1 MSTEEI
7 DMNKPTL
14 LVLAAGMGSRF
25 GGLKQIEPLGP
36 NGEIIIDYSVYDAKQ
51 AGFEKVVF
59 VIKPELLDTF
69 KEVIGSRVEKFI
81 EVDYAFQTTDMV
93 PEGYTCPEGRTRPWG
108 TGHAV
113 WCARE
118 HLSGPFGIIN
128 ADDFYGRD
136 AFAVMGKW
144 LSELPE
150 GSTGKYSMVG
160 FRVCNTLSENGSVA
174 RGVCATNESGM
185 LTDVVERTEIMRVDG
200 EICYKDENG
209 EWIGVGEQTPVSMNF
224 WGFTPDYFKHSEEQ
238 FVDFLKENIDKPKAE
253 FFIPLVVDKLIN
265 SGSTCEVL
273 DTTAKWFGVTY
284 AADRQATVD
293 KIQSLVDAGEYP
305 NKLF

>member
-1 MSTEEI
+1 
-7 DMNKPTL
+7 MNKPTL

-136 AFAVMGKW
+136 AYMQLGKQ
-144 LSELPE
+144 LREKVTAE
-150 GSTGKYSMVG
+150 HMCMVG
-160 FRVCNTLSENGSVA
+160 FALENTLTENGSVS
-174 RGVCATNESGM
+174 RGVCEIENGM
-185 LTDVVERTEIMRVDG
+185 LRSVTEHTKIVREGDHLRNDG
-200 EICYKDENG
+200 IGPMKILPLGAIASVNVWGLHADMFPAMTESFKTFLDEL
-209 EWIGVGEQTPVSMNF
+209 T
-224 WGFTPDYFKHSEEQ
+224 EENAMTKEFFLPA
-238 FVDFLKENIDKPKAE
+238 FVDSLIKTGKAD
-253 FFIPLVVDKLIN
+253 V
-265 SGSTCEVL
+265 EVL
-273 DTTAKWFGVTY
+273 PTTSKWYGVTY
-284 AADRQATVD
+284 RED
-293 KIQSLVDAGEYP
+293 KGNVMEAMKQMHEDGIYP
-305 NKLF
+305 KLK

>member
-1 MSTEEI
+1 
-7 DMNKPTL
+7 MNKPTL

-136 AFAVMGKW
+136 AYMQLGKQ
-144 LSELPE
+144 LREKVTAE
-150 GSTGKYSMVG
+150 HMCMVG
-160 FRVCNTLSENGSVA
+160 FALENTLTENGSVS
-174 RGVCATNESGM
+174 RGVCEIENGM
-185 LTDVVERTEIMRVDG
+185 LQSVTEHTKIVREGDHLRNDG
-200 EICYKDENG
+200 IGPMKILPLGAIASVNVWGLHADMFPAMTESFKTFLDEL
-209 EWIGVGEQTPVSMNF
+209 T
-224 WGFTPDYFKHSEEQ
+224 EENAMTKEFFLPA
-238 FVDFLKENIDKPKAE
+238 FVDSLIKTGKAD
-253 FFIPLVVDKLIN
+253 V
-265 SGSTCEVL
+265 EVL
-273 DTTAKWFGVTY
+273 PTTSKWYGVTY
-284 AADRQATVD
+284 RED
-293 KIQSLVDAGEYP
+293 KGNVMEAMKQMHEDGIYP
-305 NKLF
+305 KLK

>member
-1 MSTEEI
+1 
-7 DMNKPTL
+7 MNKPTL

-136 AFAVMGKW
+136 AYMQLGKQ
-144 LSELPE
+144 LREKVTSDHMC
-150 GSTGKYSMVG
+150 MVG
-160 FRVCNTLSENGSVA
+160 FALENTLTENGSVS
-174 RGVCATNESGM
+174 RGVCEIENGM
-185 LTDVVERTEIMRVDG
+185 LQSVTEHTKIVREGDHLRNDG
-200 EICYKDENG
+200 IGPMKVLPLGAIASVNVWGLHADMFPAMTESFKAFLDEL
-209 EWIGVGEQTPVSMNF
+209 T
-224 WGFTPDYFKHSEEQ
+224 EENALTKEFFLPA
-238 FVDFLKENIDKPKAE
+238 FVDSLIKTGKADVEVLPTTSKWYGVTYREDKENIMAAMAKMHEDGIYPK
-253 FFIPLVVDKLIN
+253 LK
-265 SGSTCEVL
+265 
-273 DTTAKWFGVTY
+273 
-284 AADRQATVD
+284 
-293 KIQSLVDAGEYP
+293 
-305 NKLF
+305 

>member
-1 MSTEEI
+1 
-7 DMNKPTL
+7 MNKPTL

-36 NGEIIIDYSVYDAKQ
+36 DGEIIIDYSVYDAKQ

-136 AFAVMGKW
+136 AYMQLGKQ
-144 LSELPE
+144 LREKVTAE
-150 GSTGKYSMVG
+150 HMCMVG
-160 FRVCNTLSENGSVA
+160 FSLENTLTENGSVS
-174 RGVCATNESGM
+174 RGVCEIENGM
-185 LTDVVERTEIMRVDG
+185 LQSVTEHTKIVREGDHLRNDG
-200 EICYKDENG
+200 IGPMKILPLGAIASVNVWGLHADMFPAMTESFKTFLDEL
-209 EWIGVGEQTPVSMNF
+209 T
-224 WGFTPDYFKHSEEQ
+224 EENAMTKEFFLPA
-238 FVDFLKENIDKPKAE
+238 FVDSLIKTGKAD
-253 FFIPLVVDKLIN
+253 V
-265 SGSTCEVL
+265 EVL
-273 DTTAKWFGVTY
+273 PTTSKWYGVTY
-284 AADRQATVD
+284 RED
-293 KIQSLVDAGEYP
+293 KGNVMEAMKQMHEDGIYP
-305 NKLF
+305 KLK

>member
-1 MSTEEI
+1 
-7 DMNKPTL
+7 MNKPTL

-69 KEVIGSRVEKFI
+69 KVVIGSRVEKFI

-136 AFAVMGKW
+136 AYMQLGKQ
-144 LSELPE
+144 LREKVTSDHMC
-150 GSTGKYSMVG
+150 MVG
-160 FRVCNTLSENGSVA
+160 FALENTLTENGSVS
-174 RGVCATNESGM
+174 RGVCEIENGM
-185 LTDVVERTEIMRVDG
+185 LKSVTEHTKIVREGDHLRNDG
-200 EICYKDENG
+200 IGPMKVLPLGAIASVNVWGLHADMFPAMTESFKAFLDEL
-209 EWIGVGEQTPVSMNF
+209 T
-224 WGFTPDYFKHSEEQ
+224 EENALTKEFFLPA
-238 FVDFLKENIDKPKAE
+238 FVDSLIKTGKADVEVLPTTSKWYGVTYREDKENIMAAMAKMHEDGIYPK
-253 FFIPLVVDKLIN
+253 LK
-265 SGSTCEVL
+265 
-273 DTTAKWFGVTY
+273 
-284 AADRQATVD
+284 
-293 KIQSLVDAGEYP
+293 
-305 NKLF
+305 

>member
-1 MSTEEI
+1 
-7 DMNKPTL
+7 MNKPTL

-118 HLSGPFGIIN
+118 HLSGPFGI
-128 ADDFYGRD
+128 
-136 AFAVMGKW
+136 MQLGKQ
-144 LSELPE
+144 LREKVTSDHMC
-150 GSTGKYSMVG
+150 MVG
-160 FRVCNTLSENGSVA
+160 FALENTLTENGSVS
-174 RGVCATNESGM
+174 RGVCEIENGM
-185 LTDVVERTEIMRVDG
+185 LQSVTEHTKIVREGDHLRNDG
-200 EICYKDENG
+200 IGPMKVLPLGAIASVNVWGLHADMFPAMTESFKAFLDEL
-209 EWIGVGEQTPVSMNF
+209 T
-224 WGFTPDYFKHSEEQ
+224 EENALTKEFFLPA
-238 FVDFLKENIDKPKAE
+238 FVDSLIKTGKADVEVLPTTSKWYGVTYREDKENIMAAMAKMHEDGIYPK
-253 FFIPLVVDKLIN
+253 LK
-265 SGSTCEVL
+265 
-273 DTTAKWFGVTY
+273 
-284 AADRQATVD
+284 
-293 KIQSLVDAGEYP
+293 
-305 NKLF
+305 

>member
-1 MSTEEI
+1 
-7 DMNKPTL
+7 MNKPTL

-136 AFAVMGKW
+136 AYMQLGKQ
-144 LSELPE
+144 LREKVTSDHMC
-150 GSTGKYSMVG
+150 MVG
-160 FRVCNTLSENGSVA
+160 FALENTLTENGSVS
-174 RGVCATNESGM
+174 RGVCEIENGM
-185 LTDVVERTEIMRVDG
+185 LKSVTEHTKIVREGDHLRNDG
-200 EICYKDENG
+200 IGPMKVLPLGAIASVNVWGLHADMFPAMTESFKAFLDEL
-209 EWIGVGEQTPVSMNF
+209 T
-224 WGFTPDYFKHSEEQ
+224 EENALTKEFFLPA
-238 FVDFLKENIDKPKAE
+238 FVDSLIKTGKADVEVLPTTSKWYGVTYREDKENIMAAMAKMHEDGIYPK
-253 FFIPLVVDKLIN
+253 LK
-265 SGSTCEVL
+265 
-273 DTTAKWFGVTY
+273 
-284 AADRQATVD
+284 
-293 KIQSLVDAGEYP
+293 
-305 NKLF
+305 

>member
-1 MSTEEI
+1 
-7 DMNKPTL
+7 MNKPTL

-69 KEVIGSRVEKFI
+69 KEVIGSRVAQFI

-136 AFAVMGKW
+136 AYMQLGKQ
-144 LSELPE
+144 LREKVTAE
-150 GSTGKYSMVG
+150 HMCMVG
-160 FRVCNTLSENGSVA
+160 FALENTLTENGSVS
-174 RGVCATNESGM
+174 RGVCEIENGM
-185 LTDVVERTEIMRVDG
+185 LKSVTEHTKIVREGDHLRNDG
-200 EICYKDENG
+200 IGPMKVLPLGSIASVNVWGLHADMFPAMTESFKAFLDGLTEENAMTK
-209 EWIGVGEQTPVSMNF
+209 EFFLPA
-224 WGFTPDYFKHSEEQ
+224 
-238 FVDFLKENIDKPKAE
+238 FVDSLIKTGKADVEVLPTTSKWYGVTYREDKENIMAAMAKMHEDGIYPK
-253 FFIPLVVDKLIN
+253 LK
-265 SGSTCEVL
+265 
-273 DTTAKWFGVTY
+273 
-284 AADRQATVD
+284 
-293 KIQSLVDAGEYP
+293 
-305 NKLF
+305 

>member
-1 MSTEEI
+1 
-7 DMNKPTL
+7 MNKPTL

-113 WCARE
+113 WCARN

-136 AFAVMGKW
+136 AYMQLGKQ
-144 LSELPE
+144 LREKVTSDHMC
-150 GSTGKYSMVG
+150 MVG
-160 FRVCNTLSENGSVA
+160 FALENTLTENGSVS
-174 RGVCATNESGM
+174 RGVCEIENGM
-185 LTDVVERTEIMRVDG
+185 LKSVTEHTKIVREGDHLRNDGIGPMKILPLGAIASVNVWGLHADMFPAMTERFKEFLDGLTEENALTKEFFLPAFVDG
-200 EICYKDENG
+200 LIKTGAADVEVLPTTSKWY
-209 EWIGVGEQTPVSMNF
+209 GVTYRE
-224 WGFTPDYFKHSEEQ
+224 D
-238 FVDFLKENIDKPKAE
+238 KENIMAAMAKMHEDGIYPK
-253 FFIPLVVDKLIN
+253 LK
-265 SGSTCEVL
+265 
-273 DTTAKWFGVTY
+273 
-284 AADRQATVD
+284 
-293 KIQSLVDAGEYP
+293 
-305 NKLF
+305 

>member
-1 MSTEEI
+1 
-7 DMNKPTL
+7 MNKPTL

-136 AFAVMGKW
+136 AYMQLGKQ
-144 LSELPE
+144 LREKVTSEHMC
-150 GSTGKYSMVG
+150 MVG
-160 FRVCNTLSENGSVA
+160 FALENTLTENGSVS
-174 RGVCATNESGM
+174 RGVCEIKDGM
-185 LTDVVERTEIMRVDG
+185 LQSVTEHTKITREGDHLRNDG
-200 EICYKDENG
+200 IGPMKILPLGAIASVNVWGLHADMFPAMTESFKAFLDDLTEENALTK
-209 EWIGVGEQTPVSMNF
+209 EFFLPA
-224 WGFTPDYFKHSEEQ
+224 
-238 FVDFLKENIDKPKAE
+238 FVDSLIKTGKAD
-253 FFIPLVVDKLIN
+253 V
-265 SGSTCEVL
+265 EVL
-273 DTTAKWFGVTY
+273 PTTSKWYGVTY
-284 AADRQATVD
+284 REDKDNVMAAMKQMHEDG
-293 KIQSLVDAGEYP
+293 IYP
-305 NKLF
+305 KLK

>member
-1 MSTEEI
+1 
-7 DMNKPTL
+7 MNKPTL

-136 AFAVMGKW
+136 AYMQLGKQ
-144 LSELPE
+144 LREKVTAE
-150 GSTGKYSMVG
+150 HMCMVG
-160 FRVCNTLSENGSVA
+160 FALENTLTENGSVS
-174 RGVCATNESGM
+174 RGVCEIENGM
-185 LTDVVERTEIMRVDG
+185 LQSVTEHTKIVREGDHLRNDG
-200 EICYKDENG
+200 IGPMKILPLGAIASVNVWGLHADMFPAMTESFKTFLDEL
-209 EWIGVGEQTPVSMNF
+209 T
-224 WGFTPDYFKHSEEQ
+224 EENAMTKEFFLPA
-238 FVDFLKENIDKPKAE
+238 FVDSLIKTGKAD
-253 FFIPLVVDKLIN
+253 V
-265 SGSTCEVL
+265 EVL
-273 DTTAKWFGVTY
+273 PTTSKWYGVTY
-284 AADRQATVD
+284 RED
-293 KIQSLVDAGEYP
+293 KGNVMEAMKQMHEEGIYP
-305 NKLF
+305 TLK

>member
-1 MSTEEI
+1 
-7 DMNKPTL
+7 MNKPTL

-136 AFAVMGKW
+136 AYMQLGKQ
-144 LSELPE
+144 LREKVTAE
-150 GSTGKYSMVG
+150 HMCMVG
-160 FRVCNTLSENGSVA
+160 FALENTLTENGSVS
-174 RGVCATNESGM
+174 RGVCEIENGM
-185 LTDVVERTEIMRVDG
+185 LQSVTEHTKIVREGDHLRNDG
-200 EICYKDENG
+200 IGPMKILPLGAIASVNVWGLHADMFPAMTESFKTFLDEL
-209 EWIGVGEQTPVSMNF
+209 T
-224 WGFTPDYFKHSEEQ
+224 EENAMTKEFFLPA
-238 FVDFLKENIDKPKAE
+238 FVDSLIKTGKAD
-253 FFIPLVVDKLIN
+253 V
-265 SGSTCEVL
+265 EVL
-273 DTTAKWFGVTY
+273 PTTSKWYGVTY
-284 AADRQATVD
+284 RED
-293 KIQSLVDAGEYP
+293 KGNVMEAMKQMHEEGIYP
-305 NKLF
+305 KLK

>member
-1 MSTEEI
+1 
-7 DMNKPTL
+7 MNKPTL

-136 AFAVMGKW
+136 AYMQLGKQ
-144 LSELPE
+144 LREKVTSDHMC
-150 GSTGKYSMVG
+150 MVG
-160 FRVCNTLSENGSVA
+160 FALENTLTENGSVS
-174 RGVCATNESGM
+174 RGVCEIENGM
-185 LTDVVERTEIMRVDG
+185 LKSATEHTKIVREGDHLRNDG
-200 EICYKDENG
+200 IGPMKVLPLGAIASVNVWGLHADMFPAMTESFKAFLDEL
-209 EWIGVGEQTPVSMNF
+209 T
-224 WGFTPDYFKHSEEQ
+224 EENALTKEFFLPA
-238 FVDFLKENIDKPKAE
+238 FVDSLIKTGKADVEVLPTTSKWYGVTYREDKENIMAAMAKMHEDGIYPK
-253 FFIPLVVDKLIN
+253 LK
-265 SGSTCEVL
+265 
-273 DTTAKWFGVTY
+273 
-284 AADRQATVD
+284 
-293 KIQSLVDAGEYP
+293 
-305 NKLF
+305 

>member
-1 MSTEEI
+1 
-7 DMNKPTL
+7 MNKPTL

-136 AFAVMGKW
+136 AYMQLGKQ
-144 LSELPE
+144 LREKV
-150 GSTGKYSMVG
+150 THDHMCMVG
-160 FRVCNTLSENGSVA
+160 FALENTLTENGSVS
-174 RGVCATNESGM
+174 RGVCEIKDGM
-185 LTDVVERTEIMRVDG
+185 LQSVTEHTKITREGDHLRNDGIGPMTILPLGAIASVNVWGLHADMFPAMTERFKEFLDGLTEENKLTKEFFLPAFVDGMIKDGTTDVEVLPTTSK
-200 EICYKDENG
+200 CY
-209 EWIGVGEQTPVSMNF
+209 GVTYRE
-224 WGFTPDYFKHSEEQ
+224 D
-238 FVDFLKENIDKPKAE
+238 KENIMAAMAKMHEDGIYPK
-253 FFIPLVVDKLIN
+253 LK
-265 SGSTCEVL
+265 
-273 DTTAKWFGVTY
+273 
-284 AADRQATVD
+284 
-293 KIQSLVDAGEYP
+293 
-305 NKLF
+305 

>member
-1 MSTEEI
+1 
-7 DMNKPTL
+7 MNKPTL

-36 NGEIIIDYSVYDAKQ
+36 DGEIIIDYSVYDAKQ

-118 HLSGPFGIIN
+118 HLSGPFAIIN

-136 AFAVMGKW
+136 AYMQLGKQ
-144 LSELPE
+144 LREKVTSDHMC
-150 GSTGKYSMVG
+150 MVG
-160 FRVCNTLSENGSVA
+160 FALENTLTENGSVS
-174 RGVCATNESGM
+174 RGVCEIENGM
-185 LTDVVERTEIMRVDG
+185 LQSVTEHTKIVREGDHLRNDG
-200 EICYKDENG
+200 IGPMKVLPLGAIASVNVWGLHADMFPAMTESFKAFLDEL
-209 EWIGVGEQTPVSMNF
+209 T
-224 WGFTPDYFKHSEEQ
+224 EENALTKEFFLPA
-238 FVDFLKENIDKPKAE
+238 FVDSLIKTGKADVEVLPTTSKWYGVTYREDKENIMAAMAKMHEDGIYPK
-253 FFIPLVVDKLIN
+253 LK
-265 SGSTCEVL
+265 
-273 DTTAKWFGVTY
+273 
-284 AADRQATVD
+284 
-293 KIQSLVDAGEYP
+293 
-305 NKLF
+305 

>member
-1 MSTEEI
+1 
-7 DMNKPTL
+7 MNKPTL

-36 NGEIIIDYSVYDAKQ
+36 DGEIIIDYSVYDAKQ

-136 AFAVMGKW
+136 AYMQLGKQ
-144 LSELPE
+144 LREKVTSDHMC
-150 GSTGKYSMVG
+150 MVG
-160 FRVCNTLSENGSVA
+160 FALENTLTENGSVS
-174 RGVCATNESGM
+174 RGVCEIENGM
-185 LTDVVERTEIMRVDG
+185 LQSVTEHTKIVREGDHLRNDG
-200 EICYKDENG
+200 IGPMKVLPLGAIASVNVWGLHADMFPAMTESFKAFLDEL
-209 EWIGVGEQTPVSMNF
+209 T
-224 WGFTPDYFKHSEEQ
+224 EENALTKEFFLPA
-238 FVDFLKENIDKPKAE
+238 FVDSLIKTGKADVEVLPTTSKWYGVTYREDKENIMAAMAKMHEDGIYPK
-253 FFIPLVVDKLIN
+253 LK
-265 SGSTCEVL
+265 
-273 DTTAKWFGVTY
+273 
-284 AADRQATVD
+284 
-293 KIQSLVDAGEYP
+293 
-305 NKLF
+305 

>member
-1 MSTEEI
+1 
-7 DMNKPTL
+7 MNKPTL

-136 AFAVMGKW
+136 AYMQLGKQ
-144 LSELPE
+144 LREKVTAE
-150 GSTGKYSMVG
+150 HMCMVG
-160 FRVCNTLSENGSVA
+160 FALENTLTENGSVS
-174 RGVCATNESGM
+174 RGVCEIENGM
-185 LTDVVERTEIMRVDG
+185 LQSVTEHTKIVREGDHLRNDG
-200 EICYKDENG
+200 IGPMKILPLGAIASVNVWGLHADMFPAMTESFKTFLDEL
-209 EWIGVGEQTPVSMNF
+209 T
-224 WGFTPDYFKHSEEQ
+224 EENTMTKEFFLPA
-238 FVDFLKENIDKPKAE
+238 FVDSLIKTGKAD
-253 FFIPLVVDKLIN
+253 V
-265 SGSTCEVL
+265 EVL
-273 DTTAKWFGVTY
+273 PTTSKWYGVTY
-284 AADRQATVD
+284 RED
-293 KIQSLVDAGEYP
+293 KGNVMEAMKQMHEDGIYP
-305 NKLF
+305 KLK

>member
-1 MSTEEI
+1 
-7 DMNKPTL
+7 MNKPTL

-81 EVDYAFQTTDMV
+81 EVDYAFQTTEMV

-136 AFAVMGKW
+136 AYMQLGKQ
-144 LSELPE
+144 LREKVTSDHMC
-150 GSTGKYSMVG
+150 MVG
-160 FRVCNTLSENGSVA
+160 FALENTLTENGSVS
-174 RGVCATNESGM
+174 RGVCEIENGM
-185 LTDVVERTEIMRVDG
+185 LQSVTEHTKIVREGDHLRNDG
-200 EICYKDENG
+200 IGPMKVLPLGAIASVNVWGLHADMFPAMTESFKAFLDEL
-209 EWIGVGEQTPVSMNF
+209 T
-224 WGFTPDYFKHSEEQ
+224 EENALTKEFFLPA
-238 FVDFLKENIDKPKAE
+238 FVDSLIKTGKADVEVLPTTSKWYGVTYREDKENIMAAMAKMHEDGIYPK
-253 FFIPLVVDKLIN
+253 LK
-265 SGSTCEVL
+265 
-273 DTTAKWFGVTY
+273 
-284 AADRQATVD
+284 
-293 KIQSLVDAGEYP
+293 
-305 NKLF
+305 

>member
-1 MSTEEI
+1 
-7 DMNKPTL
+7 MNKPTL

-136 AFAVMGKW
+136 AYMQLGKQ
-144 LSELPE
+144 LREKVTSDHMC
-150 GSTGKYSMVG
+150 MVG
-160 FRVCNTLSENGSVA
+160 FALENTLTENGSVS
-174 RGVCATNESGM
+174 RGVCEIENGM
-185 LTDVVERTEIMRVDG
+185 LQSVTEHTKIVREGDHLRNDG
-200 EICYKDENG
+200 IGPMKVLPLGAIASVNVWGLHADMFPAMTESFKAFLDGLTEENALTK
-209 EWIGVGEQTPVSMNF
+209 EFFLPA
-224 WGFTPDYFKHSEEQ
+224 
-238 FVDFLKENIDKPKAE
+238 FVDSLIKTGKADVEVLPTTSKWYGVTYREDKENIMAAMAKMHEDGIYPK
-253 FFIPLVVDKLIN
+253 LK
-265 SGSTCEVL
+265 
-273 DTTAKWFGVTY
+273 
-284 AADRQATVD
+284 
-293 KIQSLVDAGEYP
+293 
-305 NKLF
+305 

>member
-1 MSTEEI
+1 
-7 DMNKPTL
+7 MNKPTL

-59 VIKPELLDTF
+59 VIKPELLETF

-81 EVDYAFQTTDMV
+81 EVDYAFQTTDML

-136 AFAVMGKW
+136 AYMQLGKQ
-144 LSELPE
+144 LREKVTAE
-150 GSTGKYSMVG
+150 HMCMVG
-160 FRVCNTLSENGSVA
+160 FALENTLTENGSVS
-174 RGVCATNESGM
+174 RGVCEIENGM
-185 LTDVVERTEIMRVDG
+185 LQSVTEHTKITREGDHLRNDG
-200 EICYKDENG
+200 IGPMQILPLGAIASVNVWGLHADMFPAMTESFKTFLDELTEENA
-209 EWIGVGEQTPVSMNF
+209 QTKEFFLPA
-224 WGFTPDYFKHSEEQ
+224 
-238 FVDFLKENIDKPKAE
+238 FVDSLIKTGKAD
-253 FFIPLVVDKLIN
+253 V
-265 SGSTCEVL
+265 EVL
-273 DTTAKWFGVTY
+273 PTTSKWYGVTY
-284 AADRQATVD
+284 RED
-293 KIQSLVDAGEYP
+293 KGNVMEAMAQMHEEGIYP
-305 NKLF
+305 KLK

>member
-1 MSTEEI
+1 
-7 DMNKPTL
+7 MNKPTL

-136 AFAVMGKW
+136 AYMQLGKQ
-144 LSELPE
+144 LREKVTAE
-150 GSTGKYSMVG
+150 HMCMVG
-160 FRVCNTLSENGSVA
+160 FALENTLTENGSVS
-174 RGVCATNESGM
+174 RGVCEIENGM
-185 LTDVVERTEIMRVDG
+185 LQSVTEHTKIVREGDHLRNDG
-200 EICYKDENG
+200 IGPMQILPLGAIASVNVWGLHADMFPAMTESFKTFLDEL
-209 EWIGVGEQTPVSMNF
+209 T
-224 WGFTPDYFKHSEEQ
+224 EENAMTKEFFLPA
-238 FVDFLKENIDKPKAE
+238 FVDSLIKTGKAD
-253 FFIPLVVDKLIN
+253 V
-265 SGSTCEVL
+265 EVL
-273 DTTAKWFGVTY
+273 PTTSKWYGVTY
-284 AADRQATVD
+284 RED
-293 KIQSLVDAGEYP
+293 KGNVMEAMKQMHEEGIYP
-305 NKLF
+305 KLK

>member
-1 MSTEEI
+1 
-7 DMNKPTL
+7 MNKPTL

-136 AFAVMGKW
+136 AYMQLGKQ
-144 LSELPE
+144 LREKVTSDHMC
-150 GSTGKYSMVG
+150 MVG
-160 FRVCNTLSENGSVA
+160 FALENTLTENGSVS
-174 RGVCATNESGM
+174 RGVCEIENGM
-185 LTDVVERTEIMRVDG
+185 LKAVTEHTKIVREGDHLRNDG
-200 EICYKDENG
+200 IGPMKVLPLGAIASVNVWGLHADMFPAMTESFKAFLDEL
-209 EWIGVGEQTPVSMNF
+209 T
-224 WGFTPDYFKHSEEQ
+224 EENALTKEFFLPA
-238 FVDFLKENIDKPKAE
+238 FVDSLIKTGKADVEVLPTTSKWYGVTYREDKENIMAAMAKMHEDGIYPK
-253 FFIPLVVDKLIN
+253 LK
-265 SGSTCEVL
+265 
-273 DTTAKWFGVTY
+273 
-284 AADRQATVD
+284 
-293 KIQSLVDAGEYP
+293 
-305 NKLF
+305 

>member
-1 MSTEEI
+1 
-7 DMNKPTL
+7 MNKPTL
-14 LVLAAGMGSRF
+14 LVLAAGMVSRF

-36 NGEIIIDYSVYDAKQ
+36 DGEIIIDYSVYDAKQ

-136 AFAVMGKW
+136 AYMQLGKQ
-144 LSELPE
+144 LREKVTSDHMC
-150 GSTGKYSMVG
+150 MVG
-160 FRVCNTLSENGSVA
+160 FALENTLTENGSVS
-174 RGVCATNESGM
+174 RGVCEIENGM
-185 LTDVVERTEIMRVDG
+185 LQSVTEHTKIVREGDHLRNDG
-200 EICYKDENG
+200 IGPMKVLPLGAIASVNVWGLHADMFPAMTESFKAFLDEL
-209 EWIGVGEQTPVSMNF
+209 T
-224 WGFTPDYFKHSEEQ
+224 EENALTKEFFLPA
-238 FVDFLKENIDKPKAE
+238 FVDSLIKTGKADVEVLPTTSKWYGVTYREDKENIMAAMAKMHEDGIYPK
-253 FFIPLVVDKLIN
+253 LK
-265 SGSTCEVL
+265 
-273 DTTAKWFGVTY
+273 
-284 AADRQATVD
+284 
-293 KIQSLVDAGEYP
+293 
-305 NKLF
+305 